1 MKSKKTADIIM
12 YRLGFLIGLIIFT
25 MILYLLLSRYYDIIS
40 YKYILAGEI
49 IAYIIIVGVL
59 EAKKR

>member
-1 MKSKKTADIIM
+1 M

-25 MILYLLLSRYYDIIS
+25 TILYLLLSRYYDIIS

-49 IAYIIIVGVL
+49 MFYIIIVVIL
-59 EAKKR
+59 EAKKI